1 MISATNIAADAPVA
15 REASDEVI
23 SLKDITK
30 EYPMRGG
37 GKRCV
42 LQGVSFEVRRG
53 QSIGV
58 LGRNGS
64 GKSTLIKIVG
74 GAIPQTSGTIARGM
88 SVSWPLGFVGGFQT
102 SLTGADNVRFIAR
115 LYGVPA
121 KVLQDFVDD
130 FAELGD
136 YMRMPV
142 RTYSSGMCARLMFG
156 ISLALEFDCY
166 LIDEATAVGDA
177 RFVEKCERIMAQR
190 RQTGALI
197 MVSHAAKTLRQY
209 CDRGAILD
217 QGRFTLYDDLEEAIR
232 VYEDVIGSPVE

>member
-1 MISATNIAADAPVA
+1 MISATNIAPDSAVAPGQ
-15 REASDEVI
+15 SDEVI

-37 GKRCV
+37 GKRTV

-53 QSIGV
+53 QSIGI

-74 GAIPQTSGTIARGM
+74 GAIPPTTGAIVRGM

-121 KVLQDFVDD
+121 GVLHEYVDD

-177 RFVEKCERIMAQR
+177 RFVEKCDAAMARR
-190 RQTGALI
+190 RQTGALV
-197 MVSHAAKTLRQY
+197 MVSHSALVLRKY

-217 QGRFTLYDDLEEAIR
+217 KGHFTLYDDLEEAIR
-232 VYEDVIGSPVE
+232 AYEGVIGSPVD